1 MINEEFVYC
10 NVDFS
15 TSEEMLTTV
24 SKDLFI
30 AGFVTDMYGK
40 KIIEREKKYPTGLKL
55 DGLNIAICHTD
66 PEYVLKNTL
75 FFVRPKH
82 AIKFKNAET
91 LEDIDVD
98 LVIGLAFSSGEE
110 HLKILSFLAGLLSDS
125 LCIHKIKESN
135 TPKQLVMTMKEI
147 FRECE

>member
-66 PEYVLKNTL
+66 PEYVLKIPYSLSDQSTQLNLKTL
-75 FFVRPKH
+75 KH
-82 AIKFKNAET
+82 
-91 LEDIDVD
+91 
-98 LVIGLAFSSGEE
+98 S
-110 HLKILSFLAGLLSDS
+110 KILMWIWS
-125 LCIHKIKESN
+125 LD
-135 TPKQLVMTMKEI
+135 
-147 FRECE
+147 

>member
-1 MINEEFVYC
+1 M
-10 NVDFS
+10 
-15 TSEEMLTTV
+15 
-24 SKDLFI
+24 
-30 AGFVTDMYGK
+30 
-40 KIIEREKKYPTGLKL
+40 
-55 DGLNIAICHTD
+55 ICHTD

-98 LVIGLAFSSGEE
+98 LVIGLVFSSVKETSENLVVFGWT
-110 HLKILSFLAGLLSDS
+110 LSDS